1 MQFSGEKVIT
11 LIKQNDQYIT
21 KMAKQETPVFFYLHT
36 KINNIWPPKY
46 QNTLHLE
53 ISGVHFKN
61 LSNTKLT
68 LGR

>member
-36 KINNIWPPKY
+36 KINNI
-46 QNTLHLE
+46 
-53 ISGVHFKN
+53 
-61 LSNTKLT
+61 
-68 LGR
+68 